1 MWRVNRENVR
11 VVFMLSKPVGL
22 TAYCPD
28 CDSEVYFS
36 KRPSLGQVVVCREC
50 NAHLEV
56 VETDPIE
63 LEWALDVEEE
73 LEEEFEYEY
82 DDNDDDDF

>member
-1 MWRVNRENVR
+1 MWRFNRENVR

-63 LEWALDVEEE
+63 LEWALDDEEDLGQE
-73 LEEEFEYEY
+73 IEYES
-82 DDNDDDDF
+82 NNTAHGNF

>member
-1 MWRVNRENVR
+1 
-11 VVFMLSKPVGL
+11 MLGRNAAL

-28 CDSEVYFS
+28 CDSEIYFS
-36 KRPSLGQVVVCREC
+36 KRPALGQTVICKEC

-63 LEWALDVEEE
+63 LDWALEEEE
-73 LEEEFEYEY
+73 LDDEFEYEY
-82 DDNDDDDF
+82 DDDDDDF